1 MTETI
6 GTRISRFRKA
16 KGLTQEELASR
27 LGVSAQAVSKWENDI
42 SCPDIGLLP
51 QLSRILGVTTDEIL
65 TGRSDGVKMV
75 PPGERRNVEDLT
87 LRIRVNS
94 SDGESVKISIPMP
107 LVKICMEKG
116 MDISGSAN
124 AVKNLDIQKILQ
136 MVEHGVT
143 GKLVEVTSSDGDVVE
158 VFVE

>member
-124 AVKNLDIQKILQ
+124 AVKNLDIQMILQ

-158 VFVE
+158 VFAE